1 MASEARLTSYTA
13 IAKGDVPRRH
23 WRRLSRAMRSSGG
36 YRGMASWTGTM
47 FEYLMPELF
56 LPLTQDSLL
65 YETAKFCVYVQ
76 KSAAAAAV
84 RGAYPKALFTRL
96 TRRLITDIRR
106 TAAPGLRSS
115 AARIQSLSLHRT
127 PAFSPSPLTPAPPL
141 RICVGSKSAA

>member
-1 MASEARLTSYTA
+1 
-13 IAKGDVPRRH
+13 
-23 WRRLSRAMRSSGG
+23 
-36 YRGMASWTGTM
+36 M

-76 KSAAAAAV
+76 KSAAAAEA
-84 RGAYPKALFTRL
+84 RGAYPKARFTRL
-96 TRRLITDIRR
+96 TRRLITATRL